1 MLPMLS
7 SAYDAEIDGIYY
19 NFSGTQ
25 ATVTFQGR
33 IDKYPFYATDYS
45 GNITIP
51 ESVTYEGKT
60 YTVTSLDG
68 SAFKECDNLT
78 SITIPKSVTS
88 IGYECFYSCDN
99 LTTAI
104 IGSNESDIASTSI
117 GGRAFYFCHSLDS
130 VLIGNNVKEIGRDAF
145 YECTN
150 LVSLYIPNSVRS
162 IGSHVFLGCTSL
174 TTVKLPEYITSI
186 EWSTFNGCSSLD
198 SIAIPEAVENIGDE
212 AFANCS
218 SLSFINLP
226 DSLKKLGWTVFQNDT
241 SLTSISVPDKVT
253 TIYLGTFENCKNL
266 VEVSLGRNIKELLQG
281 SFAYCPKLTK
291 VYCYAENPPACHSEY
306 AGYYGRGVG
315 PFEQSSTGQATLYV
329 PQTSINQYQSKSPWN
344 SFMSIEA
351 IPNNSYTLTYM
362 LDGEAYKSYE
372 IECGD
377 FITPENV
384 PNKKG
389 MTFSGWSEVLET
401 MPAHDV
407 TLIGYY
413 SWSMETINSVIY
425 QVADTLKNE
434 ATVIGNDNLSGE
446 VKILPSVEIGGYSYI
461 VTAINDAFTNCID
474 MSSVI
479 IPNSIESISPNAFQG
494 CSNLVSVEFHTKVI
508 PDCFKELISLK
519 EVIISND
526 AHKISDNA
534 FNGCSNIQTIEI
546 GEKVEEIGERAFANI
561 DKLADVICYAEN
573 VPNTDRTAF
582 ANSYIDY
589 VTLHVPAL
597 SLKEYKEA
605 ALWKGF
611 KEIVA
616 ISGTEKTFVL
626 TYMVDGEIYKVFE
639 VNVWDKITPEPLLE
653 KEGYSFSG
661 WSEIPDE
668 MPPHD
673 VIVTGRFIINQ
684 YKLTYIIDGKEY
696 RSYEVDYNT
705 TLTPETAPIR
715 KGMTFSG
722 WGEVPETMPAKDV
735 TLKGTYNWS
744 KETYVDII
752 YQVTDTLNNFA
763 MVIGNDNISR
773 ETKILPVVEIGGDD
787 YSVISIG
794 SSAFY
799 GCFGLTSITIPESV
813 INIGNYAFGNCT
825 GLKEVYSNAE
835 QTPKIGSNSFD
846 GVNVSAVMLVVPDN
860 SFERYKAHPVWGL
873 FWIETPT
880 GIKEIDNE
888 QLTIENAEYYDL
900 NGRKFNSLPSGRSGG
915 GHINIIRYS
924 DGTTK
929 KVQVK

>member
-1 MLPMLS
+1 MRKLLLLLTTMLPIVA

-266 VEVSLGRNIKELLQG
+266 TEVSLGRNIKELLQG

-306 AGYYGRGVG
+306 AGYYGRGIG

-351 IPNNSYTLTYM
+351 IPNNSYILTYM
-362 LDGEAYKSYE
+362 LDGEVYKSYE

-413 SWSMETINSVIY
+413 SWSIETINSVIY

-446 VKILPSVEIGGYSYI
+446 VKILPSVEIDGYSYT
-461 VTAINDAFTNCID
+461 VTTINDAFANCIG
-474 MSSVI
+474 MTSVI
-479 IPNSIESISPNAFQG
+479 IPNSIESISSNAFSG
-494 CSNLVSVEFHTKVI
+494 CSGLTSVEIHSKDV
-508 PDCFKELISLK
+508 PDCFMGLTSLK
-519 EVIISND
+519 KVIVSDEVYT
-526 AHKISDNA
+526 ISDYA
-534 FNGCSNIQTIEI
+534 FNGCSAITTIEI
-546 GEKVEEIGERAFANI
+546 GKNVKTIGERAFANI
-561 DKLADVICYAEN
+561 DKLTDVICHAEK
-573 VPNTDRTAF
+573 VPNTDRTTF
-582 ANSYIDY
+582 ENSYIDY
-589 VTLHVPAL
+589 VTLYVPEAFIE
-597 SLKEYKEA
+597 SYKA
-605 ALWKGF
+605 TMPWNKFGNLVVIPK
-611 KEIVA
+611 
-616 ISGTEKTFVL
+616 
-626 TYMVDGEIYKVFE
+626 VDGDL
-639 VNVWDKITPEPLLE
+639 N
-653 KEGYSFSG
+653 
-661 WSEIPDE
+661 
-668 MPPHD
+668 
-673 VIVTGRFIINQ
+673 
-684 YKLTYIIDGKEY
+684 IDGK
-696 RSYEVDYNT
+696 VDVADAVN
-705 TLTPETAPIR
+705 I
-715 KGMTFSG
+715 
-722 WGEVPETMPAKDV
+722 
-735 TLKGTYNWS
+735 
-744 KETYVDII
+744 
-752 YQVTDTLNNFA
+752 LNL
-763 MVIGNDNISR
+763 M
-773 ETKILPVVEIGGDD
+773 
-787 YSVISIG
+787 
-794 SSAFY
+794 
-799 GCFGLTSITIPESV
+799 
-813 INIGNYAFGNCT
+813 
-825 GLKEVYSNAE
+825 AE
-835 QTPKIGSNSFD
+835 GKIGPI
-846 GVNVSAVMLVVPDN
+846 A
-860 SFERYKAHPVWGL
+860 
-873 FWIETPT
+873 
-880 GIKEIDNE
+880 
-888 QLTIENAEYYDL
+888 DL
-900 NGRKFNSLPSGRSGG
+900 NGDGKVDIADFVIVL
-915 GHINIIRYS
+915 NIMAE
-924 DGTTK
+924 
-929 KVQVK
+929 Q